1 MTSQALRPY
10 KQQLLRELGR
20 EALYDDQIDAVGRR
34 EFGRRWGG
42 TFPSD
47 GLPPVRPNR
56 FYVVNS
62 GFRGGPGAHWT
73 GLYIS
78 PGGRAYIFDSFARMA
93 TKIVPATVRRLE
105 REHFVIED
113 ANSVPDQRGASEI
126 CGVLSLSWLM
136 AVRDHGIR
144 RSLDGPLERA
154 Q

>member
-1 MTSQALRPY
+1 
-10 KQQLLRELGR
+10 
-20 EALYDDQIDAVGRR
+20 
-34 EFGRRWGG
+34 
-42 TFPSD
+42 
-47 GLPPVRPNR
+47 
-56 FYVVNS
+56 
-62 GFRGGPGAHWT
+62 
-73 GLYIS
+73 
-78 PGGRAYIFDSFARMA
+78 MA

>member
-1 MTSQALRPY
+1 MMTKSMRSV
-10 KQQLLRELGR
+10 
-20 EALYDDQIDAVGRR
+20 DASS
-34 EFGRRWGG
+34 GG
-42 TFPSD
+42 DGAGHFPAT
-47 GLPPVRPNR
+47 GCPPVRPNR